1 MKYIIVLFFS
11 ILCLEGKSQTLKD
24 CSNCSTQVVKEEQ
37 IKDLNIDEIRFLTND
52 LFARKGYKFKS
63 ADVDN
68 YYSDKGWYKPVTDNH
83 KIVFND
89 IEKQNIK
96 LFQDK
101 ATEIKKEREEL
112 ITELK
117 KFKSVLLANDKSK
130 LYTNYGYSSI
140 DKEYNDQCKYL
151 REALTEINLD
161 DVNWSFDIGMYKV
174 TVDNGDFVMNY
185 EIRISLDGF
194 SVQYGNQGGSEIGK
208 QLYPNDHITEF
219 SFWWEFEWKNNKIK
233 FLKMNMAG

>member
-1 MKYIIVLFFS
+1 MKKIIFILLIFS
-11 ILCLEGKSQTLKD
+11 CFKSNAQTLKD
-24 CSNCSTQVVKEEQ
+24 CSNCSTQFVKPEQ
-37 IKDLNIDEIRFLTND
+37 INGLSIEEIRFLTND
-52 LFARKGYKFKS
+52 LYARKGYKFKS

-68 YYSDKGWYKPVTDNH
+68 YYSDKVWYKAVPDNN

-96 LFQDK
+96 LFQEK
-101 ATEIKKEREEL
+101 TTEIKKEREEL

-117 KFKSVLLANDKSK
+117 NFKSVLLANDKSK
-130 LYTNYGYSSI
+130 LYTNYGYSTI
-140 DKEYNDQCKYL
+140 DKEYNDQYKYL
-151 REALTEINLD
+151 TEALSKINLD

-185 EIRISLDGF
+185 EIRISPNGF
-194 SVQYGNQGGSEIGK
+194 SVNYGNQGGSEIGK
-208 QLYPNDHITEF
+208 QLYPNDQITEF

>member
-1 MKYIIVLFFS
+1 MKNIFFLF
-11 ILCLEGKSQTLKD
+11 ILFCCFQTKAQSLKD
-24 CSNCSTQVVKEEQ
+24 CSNCSTQTITTEQ
-37 IKDLNIDEIRFLTND
+37 IKSLSIDEIRFLTND

-68 YYSDKGWYKPVTDNH
+68 YYSDKVWYKAVSDNN

-101 ATEIKKEREEL
+101 TTEIKKEREEL

-117 KFKSVLLANDKSK
+117 NFKSVLLANNKSK
-130 LYTNYGYSSI
+130 LYTDYGYSTI
-140 DKEYNDQCKYL
+140 DKEYNDQYKYL
-151 REALTEINLD
+151 TEALAKINLD

-174 TVDNGDFVMNY
+174 TVDNGDFVRNY
-185 EIRISLDGF
+185 EIRISPNGF
-194 SVQYGNQGGSEIGK
+194 SINYGNQGGSEIGK
-208 QLYPNDHITEF
+208 QLYPNDQITEF
-219 SFWWEFEWKNNKIK
+219 SFWWEFERRNNKIK
-233 FLKMNMAG
+233 FLKLNMAG

>member
-1 MKYIIVLFFS
+1 MRTIFILILQIFFIQS
-11 ILCLEGKSQTLKD
+11 FGQTLKD
-24 CSNCSTQVVKEEQ
+24 CSTCSTQVIKSEQ
-37 IKDLNIDEIRFLTND
+37 IKNLSIDEIRFMTND

-68 YYSDKGWYKPVTDNH
+68 YYSDKVWYKAVSDNS
-83 KIVFND
+83 KIIFND

-101 ATEIKKEREEL
+101 TTEIKKEREEL

-117 KFKSVLLANDKSK
+117 NFKSVLLAKDKSK
-130 LYTNYGYSSI
+130 LYTNYGYSTI
-140 DKEYNDQCKYL
+140 DKEYNDQYKYL
-151 REALTEINLD
+151 MEALTKINLD

-185 EIRISLDGF
+185 EIRISPDGF
-194 SVQYGNQGGSEIGK
+194 SVKYGNQGGSEIAK
-208 QLYPNDHITEF
+208 QLYPNDQITEF
-219 SFWWEFEWKNNKIK
+219 SFGWEFEWRNNKIK
-233 FLKMNMAG
+233 FLKINMAG